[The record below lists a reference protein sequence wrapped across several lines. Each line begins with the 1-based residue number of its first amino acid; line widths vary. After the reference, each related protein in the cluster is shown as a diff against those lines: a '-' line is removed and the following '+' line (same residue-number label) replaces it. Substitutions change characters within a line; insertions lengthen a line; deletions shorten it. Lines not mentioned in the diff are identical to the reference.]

1 MLFLLIW
8 KSLKA
13 STLQVQVLVGQREIH
28 SPDSMN
34 LKRKTTFL
42 FNAIVHAAAAS
53 NCMVVPSTL
62 LLKIQMKS
70 LWFGF
75 SVKGIRQKEVVA
87 AKSGVK
93 ATALLTADRW
103 SGRRRPELT
112 RSYVTIIILFPYI
125 CLSTGDLPLR
135 ICCPPSRK
143 SKEENTVLIFSLQ
156 FFSNCEQHWKSKSY
170 ISTYMCL

>member
-13 STLQVQVLVGQREIH
+13 STLQVQVLVEIH
-28 SPDSMN
+28 SPDNTN
-34 LKRKTTFL
+34 LKRKTSFL

-75 SVKGIRQKEVVA
+75 SVKGIRQKEMVA
-87 AKSGVK
+87 AKSGIK
-93 ATALLTADRW
+93 ATALLTSDRW
-103 SGRRRPELT
+103 SGRRRPELR
-112 RSYVTIIILFPYI
+112 RSCVTIIILFPYI

-135 ICCPPSRK
+135 IWCPPPRK
-143 SKEENTVLIFSLQ
+143 SKEENIVLIFSLQ
-156 FFSNCEQHWKSKSY
+156 FFSNCKQHWKSKRY
-170 ISTYMCL
+170 ISTYIYL